1 VIAVRDHAGVKRLL
15 LEVFGEANRA
25 LIEASL
31 AELDELDAASAPLA
45 LDERPASEEAGDEFD
60 AFARFEYSSSDDP
73 LF

>member
-1 VIAVRDHAGVKRLL
+1 MIVLRDHAGVKQLL
-15 LEVFGEANRA
+15 LEVFGEDNRT

-31 AELDELDAASAPLA
+31 AELDALDAATPSAV

-60 AFARFEYSSSDDP
+60 AFARFERSSGDDP